1 METLDIGEIQKIL
14 IHRYPFLLVDKV
26 INLEPGKKG
35 TGIKNVTINEE
46 FFSGH
51 FPEEPI
57 MPGVLIIEAMA
68 QVAAIVVGSETMGK
82 VSDPR
87 LRPLRGSAPE
97 GGSLTRRE
105 IKPEERMG
113 YLAGIKEIKFKRP
126 VRPGDRLEIN
136 VEVIQ
141 RLANLFRVKGEA
153 RVDKEICAQG
163 ELVFTKGTGTS
174 RE

>member
-1 METLDIGEIQKIL
+1 MKILDIGEIQKIL
-14 IHRYPFLLVDKV
+14 VHRYPFLLVDKV

-68 QVAAIVVGSETMGK
+68 QVAAIVVGSKTIRKE
-82 VSDPR
+82 V
-87 LRPLRGSAPE
+87 
-97 GGSLTRRE
+97 
-105 IKPEERMG
+105 KPEERMG

-136 VEVIQ
+136 VEVVQ
-141 RLANLFRVKGEA
+141 RLANLFKVRGEA

-163 ELVFTKGTGTS
+163 ELVFTKGK
-174 RE
+174 

>member
-1 METLDIGEIQKIL
+1 METLNIDQIQKIL

-68 QVAAIVVGSETMGK
+68 QVAAIVVGSETIEK
-82 VSDPR
+82 EV
-87 LRPLRGSAPE
+87 
-97 GGSLTRRE
+97 
-105 IKPEERMG
+105 KPEEKIG

-126 VRPGDRLEIN
+126 VRPGDRLEIK
-136 VEVIQ
+136 VEIVQ
-141 RLANLFRVKGEA
+141 KLANLFKVKGEA
-153 RVDKEICAQG
+153 RVDEKVCAQG
-163 ELVFTKGTGTS
+163 ELVFTKGKKGY
-174 RE
+174 

>member
-1 METLDIGEIQKIL
+1 METLNINQIQRIL

-26 INLEPGKKG
+26 IDLEPGKKG
-35 TGIKNVTINEE
+35 TGIKNVTINEG

-68 QVAAIVVGSETMGK
+68 QVAAIVVGSEAAGK

-87 LRPLRGSAPE
+87 R
-97 GGSLTRRE
+97 SLTLRE
-105 IKPEERMG
+105 TKPEERMG

-126 VRPGDRLEIN
+126 VRPGDQLEIS
-136 VEVIQ
+136 VELIQ
-141 RLANLFRVKGEA
+141 KLANLFRVKGEA
-153 RVDKEICAQG
+153 RVDEEICAQG
-163 ELVFTKGTGTS
+163 ELVFTKGK
-174 RE
+174 

>member
-1 METLDIGEIQKIL
+1 M
-14 IHRYPFLLVDKV
+14 VDKV

-68 QVAAIVVGSETMGK
+68 QVAAIVVRSEAAGK
-82 VSDPR
+82 
-87 LRPLRGSAPE
+87 E
-97 GGSLTRRE
+97 T
-105 IKPEERMG
+105 KPEERTG

-126 VRPGDRLEIN
+126 VRPGDRLEIK
-136 VEVIQ
+136 VEIVQ
-141 RLANLFRVKGEA
+141 KLANLFKVKGEA
-153 RVDKEICAQG
+153 RVDEKVCAQG
-163 ELVFTKGTGTS
+163 ELVFTKGTGMS

>member
-1 METLDIGEIQKIL
+1 METLNIDQIQKIL

-51 FPEEPI
+51 FPGEPI

-68 QVAAIVVGSETMGK
+68 QVAAIVVGSETIGK
-82 VSDPR
+82 EV
-87 LRPLRGSAPE
+87 
-97 GGSLTRRE
+97 
-105 IKPEERMG
+105 KPEERMG

-136 VEVIQ
+136 VEIVQ
-141 RLANLFRVKGEA
+141 KLANLFKIKGEA

-163 ELVFTKGTGTS
+163 ELVFTKGK
-174 RE
+174 

>member
-1 METLDIGEIQKIL
+1 METLNIDQIQKIL

-26 INLEPGKKG
+26 IDLEPGKKG

-68 QVAAIVVGSETMGK
+68 QVAAIVVGSETIEK
-82 VSDPR
+82 EV
-87 LRPLRGSAPE
+87 
-97 GGSLTRRE
+97 
-105 IKPEERMG
+105 KPEEKIG

-126 VRPGDRLEIN
+126 VRPGDRLEIK
-136 VEVIQ
+136 VEIVQ
-141 RLANLFRVKGEA
+141 KLANLFKVKGEA
-153 RVDKEICAQG
+153 RVDEKVCAQG
-163 ELVFTKGTGTS
+163 ELVFTKGKKGY
-174 RE
+174 

>member
-1 METLDIGEIQKIL
+1 METLNIDQIQKIL

-51 FPEEPI
+51 FPGEPI

-68 QVAAIVVGSETMGK
+68 QVAAIVVGSETIGK
-82 VSDPR
+82 EV
-87 LRPLRGSAPE
+87 
-97 GGSLTRRE
+97 
-105 IKPEERMG
+105 KPEERMG

-136 VEVIQ
+136 VEIVQ
-141 RLANLFRVKGEA
+141 KLANLFKVRGEA
-153 RVDKEICAQG
+153 GVDKEICAQG
-163 ELVFTKGTGTS
+163 ELVFTKGK
-174 RE
+174 

>member
-1 METLDIGEIQKIL
+1 METLNIDEIQKIL

-26 INLEPGKKG
+26 IDLKPGKKG

-68 QVAAIVVGSETMGK
+68 QVAAIVVGSKVTGK
-82 VSDPR
+82 KVR
-87 LRPLRGSAPE
+87 
-97 GGSLTRRE
+97 
-105 IKPEERMG
+105 PEERMG

-126 VRPGDRLEIN
+126 VRPGDRLEIS
-136 VEVIQ
+136 VEIIQ
-141 RLANLFRVKGEA
+141 RLANLFKVKGEA
-153 RVDKEICAQG
+153 RVDKKICAQG
-163 ELVFTKGTGTS
+163 ELVFTKGK
-174 RE
+174 

>member
-1 METLDIGEIQKIL
+1 MKTLDIGQIQKIL
-14 IHRYPFLLVDKV
+14 VHRYPFLLVDKV

-51 FPEEPI
+51 FPGEPI

-82 VSDPR
+82 EV
-87 LRPLRGSAPE
+87 
-97 GGSLTRRE
+97 
-105 IKPEERMG
+105 KPEERMG
-113 YLAGIKEIKFKRP
+113 YLAGVKEIKFKRP

-136 VEVIQ
+136 VEIVQ
-141 RLANLFRVKGEA
+141 RLANLFKVKGEA

-163 ELVFTKGTGTS
+163 ELVFTKGK
-174 RE
+174 

>member
-1 METLDIGEIQKIL
+1 MKILDIGEIQKIL
-14 IHRYPFLLVDKV
+14 VHRYPFLLVDKV

-82 VSDPR
+82 EV
-87 LRPLRGSAPE
+87 
-97 GGSLTRRE
+97 
-105 IKPEERMG
+105 KPEERMG

-136 VEVIQ
+136 VEVVQ

-153 RVDKEICAQG
+153 RVDEEICAQG
-163 ELVFTKGTGTS
+163 ELIFTKGTT
-174 RE
+174 

>member
-1 METLDIGEIQKIL
+1 MKTLDIGQIQKIL

-26 INLEPGKKG
+26 IDLEPGKKG

-82 VSDPR
+82 EV
-87 LRPLRGSAPE
+87 
-97 GGSLTRRE
+97 
-105 IKPEERMG
+105 KPEKRMG
-113 YLAGIKEIKFKRP
+113 YLAGVKEIKFKRP
-126 VRPGDRLEIN
+126 VRPGDRLEIS
-136 VEVIQ
+136 VEIIQ
-141 RLANLFRVKGEA
+141 KLANLFKVKGEA

-163 ELVFTKGTGTS
+163 ELVFTKGK
-174 RE
+174 

>member
-1 METLDIGEIQKIL
+1 MKTLDIDQIQKIL

-26 INLEPGKKG
+26 IDLEPGKKG

-68 QVAAIVVGSETMGK
+68 QVAAIVVGSETMEK
-82 VSDPR
+82 EV
-87 LRPLRGSAPE
+87 
-97 GGSLTRRE
+97 
-105 IKPEERMG
+105 KPEERMG
-113 YLAGIKEIKFKRP
+113 YLAGAKEIKFKRP
-126 VRPGDRLEIN
+126 VRPGDRLEIS
-136 VEVIQ
+136 VEIVQ
-141 RLANLFRVKGEA
+141 KLANLFKVKGEA

-163 ELVFTKGTGTS
+163 ELVFTKGK
-174 RE
+174 

>member
-1 METLDIGEIQKIL
+1 MKILDIGEIQKIL
-14 IHRYPFLLVDKV
+14 VHRYPFLLVDKV

-68 QVAAIVVGSETMGK
+68 QVAAIVAGSETIGK
-82 VSDPR
+82 EV
-87 LRPLRGSAPE
+87 
-97 GGSLTRRE
+97 
-105 IKPEERMG
+105 KPEARMG

-136 VEVIQ
+136 VEVVQ

-163 ELVFTKGTGTS
+163 ELIFTKGK
-174 RE
+174 

>member
-1 METLDIGEIQKIL
+1 MKTLDIGQIQKIL

-26 INLEPGKKG
+26 IDLEPGKKG
-35 TGIKNVTINEE
+35 TGIKNVTINEG

-82 VSDPR
+82 AV
-87 LRPLRGSAPE
+87 
-97 GGSLTRRE
+97 
-105 IKPEERMG
+105 KPEERMG
-113 YLAGIKEIKFKRP
+113 YLAGVKEIKFKRP
-126 VRPGDRLEIN
+126 VRPGDQLEIN
-136 VEVIQ
+136 VEVVQ
-141 RLANLFRVKGEA
+141 RLANLFKVKGEA

-163 ELVFTKGTGTS
+163 ELVFTKGK
-174 RE
+174 

>member
-1 METLDIGEIQKIL
+1 MKTLDIGQIQKIL

-26 INLEPGKKG
+26 IDLEPGKKG

-68 QVAAIVVGSETMGK
+68 QVAAIVVGSEMMGK
-82 VSDPR
+82 KV
-87 LRPLRGSAPE
+87 
-97 GGSLTRRE
+97 
-105 IKPEERMG
+105 KPEERMG

-126 VRPGDRLEIN
+126 VRPGDRLEIS
-136 VEVIQ
+136 VEIIQ
-141 RLANLFRVKGEA
+141 KLANLFKIKGEA

-163 ELVFTKGTGTS
+163 ELVFTQGTGTS
-174 RE
+174 RK

>member
-1 METLDIGEIQKIL
+1 MKILDIGEIQKIL
-14 IHRYPFLLVDKV
+14 VHRYPFLLVDKV

-68 QVAAIVVGSETMGK
+68 QVAAIVVGSEMMGK
-82 VSDPR
+82 KV
-87 LRPLRGSAPE
+87 
-97 GGSLTRRE
+97 
-105 IKPEERMG
+105 KPEERMG

-126 VRPGDRLEIN
+126 VRPGDRLEIS
-136 VEVIQ
+136 VEIIQ
-141 RLANLFRVKGEA
+141 KLANLFKIKGEA

-163 ELVFTKGTGTS
+163 ELVFTQGTGTS
-174 RE
+174 RK

>member
-1 METLDIGEIQKIL
+1 METLDIGQIQKIL

-26 INLEPGKKG
+26 IDLEPGKKG

-87 LRPLRGSAPE
+87 
-97 GGSLTRRE
+97 GSLTRGE
-105 IKPEERMG
+105 VKPEERMG
-113 YLAGIKEIKFKRP
+113 YLAGVKEIKFKRP
-126 VRPGDRLEIN
+126 VRPGDQLEIS
-136 VEVIQ
+136 VEIIQ
-141 RLANLFRVKGEA
+141 KLANLFKVKGEA
-153 RVDKEICAQG
+153 RVDKKICVQG
-163 ELVFTKGTGTS
+163 ELIFTKGTGMS

>member
-1 METLDIGEIQKIL
+1 METLNINQIRKIL

-26 INLEPGKKG
+26 IDLEPGKKG

-68 QVAAIVVGSETMGK
+68 QVAAIVVGSETIEK
-82 VSDPR
+82 EV
-87 LRPLRGSAPE
+87 
-97 GGSLTRRE
+97 
-105 IKPEERMG
+105 KPEEKIG

-126 VRPGDRLEIN
+126 VRPGDRLEIK
-136 VEVIQ
+136 VEIVQ
-141 RLANLFRVKGEA
+141 KLANLFKVKGEA
-153 RVDKEICAQG
+153 RVDEKVCAQG
-163 ELVFTKGTGTS
+163 ELVFTKGKKGY
-174 RE
+174 

>member
-1 METLDIGEIQKIL
+1 MKTLDIVQIQKIL

-26 INLEPGKKG
+26 IDLEPGKKG

-82 VSDPR
+82 
-87 LRPLRGSAPE
+87 
-97 GGSLTRRE
+97 E

-113 YLAGIKEIKFKRP
+113 YLAGVKEIKFKRP
-126 VRPGDRLEIN
+126 VRPGDRLKIN
-136 VEVIQ
+136 VEVVQ
-141 RLANLFRVKGEA
+141 RLANLFKVKGEA

-163 ELVFTKGTGTS
+163 ELVFTKGK
-174 RE
+174 

>member
-1 METLDIGEIQKIL
+1 MKILDIGQIQKIL

-87 LRPLRGSAPE
+87 
-97 GGSLTRRE
+97 GSLTRRE
-105 IKPEERMG
+105 VKPEERMG

-136 VEVIQ
+136 VEVVQ
-141 RLANLFRVKGEA
+141 RLANLFKVKGEA
-153 RVDKEICAQG
+153 RVDEEICAQG

-174 RE
+174 RKNR

>member
-1 METLDIGEIQKIL
+1 METLDIGQIQKIL

-68 QVAAIVVGSETMGK
+68 QVAAIVVGSETIEK
-82 VSDPR
+82 EV
-87 LRPLRGSAPE
+87 
-97 GGSLTRRE
+97 
-105 IKPEERMG
+105 KPEEKIG

-126 VRPGDRLEIN
+126 VRPGDRLEIK
-136 VEVIQ
+136 VEIVQ
-141 RLANLFRVKGEA
+141 KLANLFKVKGEA
-153 RVDKEICAQG
+153 RVDEKVCAQG
-163 ELVFTKGTGTS
+163 ELVFTKGKKGY
-174 RE
+174 

>member
-1 METLDIGEIQKIL
+1 METLNINQIQKIL

-51 FPEEPI
+51 FPGEPI
-57 MPGVLIIEAMA
+57 MPGVLIIEAIA
-68 QVAAIVVGSETMGK
+68 QVAAIVVGSEFKGK
-82 VSDPR
+82 
-87 LRPLRGSAPE
+87 
-97 GGSLTRRE
+97 E

-136 VEVIQ
+136 VEIVQ
-141 RLANLFRVKGEA
+141 KLANLFKVRGEA

-163 ELVFTKGTGTS
+163 ELVFTKGK
-174 RE
+174 

>member
-1 METLDIGEIQKIL
+1 MECEIETLDINQIQKIL

-57 MPGVLIIEAMA
+57 LPGVLIIEAMA

-82 VSDPR
+82 EV
-87 LRPLRGSAPE
+87 
-97 GGSLTRRE
+97 
-105 IKPEERMG
+105 KPEERMG
-113 YLAGIKEIKFKRP
+113 YLAGVKEIKFKRP
-126 VRPGDRLEIN
+126 VRPGDRLKIN
-136 VEVIQ
+136 VEIVQ
-141 RLANLFRVKGEA
+141 RLANLFKVKGEA
-153 RVDKEICAQG
+153 RVDKKICAQG
-163 ELVFTKGTGTS
+163 ELIFSKGTT
-174 RE
+174 

>member
-1 METLDIGEIQKIL
+1 MKILDIGEIQKIL
-14 IHRYPFLLVDKV
+14 VHRYPFLLVDKV

-68 QVAAIVVGSETMGK
+68 QVAAIVAGSETMGK
-82 VSDPR
+82 EV
-87 LRPLRGSAPE
+87 
-97 GGSLTRRE
+97 
-105 IKPEERMG
+105 KPEERMG

-136 VEVIQ
+136 VEVVQ
-141 RLANLFRVKGEA
+141 RLANLFKVKGEA
-153 RVDKEICAQG
+153 RVDNEICVQG
-163 ELVFTKGTGTS
+163 ELVFTKGK
-174 RE
+174 